1 MDTMITIGQC
11 ATLACLLE
19 VAAPK
24 PGNVHRAA
32 DFADSTLVDYLASGV
47 AIGPVME
54 RASDTT
60 LGRTVLDAVR
70 ATQQLVSSNTNLGMV
85 LLLAP
90 LASVPTSHALA
101 DGVSH
106 RLQGLDPSDA
116 ALVYEAIRLAQPG
129 GIQPRDDQ
137 VQRHDVADSAP
148 PDLIAAMRAA
158 ADRDLVA
165 KQYTNDFHEVLNV
178 VAPWLLEPSR
188 EMRLSVRIVHTHVRL
203 MSAYPDSLIARK
215 CGHRIAQ
222 ESSARATDV
231 LEAGAPETESYLKAV
246 SDLDFWLRSDGTRR
260 NPGTSA
266 DLIAAGLFALL
277 RDGELRPPFD

>member
-1 MDTMITIGQC
+1 MIAIGQC

-32 DFADSTLVDYLASGV
+32 DFADVTLSDFLASGV

-54 RASDTT
+54 RAPSTQ
-60 LGRTVLDAVR
+60 LGQTVLDAVH
-70 ATQQLVSSNTNLGMV
+70 ATQQLVNSNTNLGMI

-90 LASVPTSHALA
+90 LASVPKSTPLA
-101 DGVSH
+101 EGVAD
-106 RLQGLDPSDA
+106 RLQDLDPSDA
-116 ALVYEAIRLAQPG
+116 SLVYEAIRLAKPG
-129 GIQPRDDQ
+129 GIQPRDD
-137 VQRHDVADSAP
+137 VVPNHDVAQAAP
-148 PDLIAAMRAA
+148 DDLIVVMQAA
-158 ADRDLVA
+158 AERDLVA
-165 KQYTNDFHEVLNV
+165 RQYTNGFHEVLQV
-178 VAPWLLEPSR
+178 VTSWLRESSA
-188 EMRLSVRIVHTHVRL
+188 EMRLSDRIVHTHVQL

-215 CGHRIAQ
+215 CGHRVAA
-222 ESSARATDV
+222 ESSARASEV
-231 LEAGAPETESYLKAV
+231 LAAGPPGSESYLRAMA
-246 SDLDFWLRSDGTRR
+246 DLDFWLRSDASRR

>member
-1 MDTMITIGQC
+1 MIAIGQC

-32 DFADSTLVDYLASGV
+32 DFEDSTLSDYMASGV
-47 AIGPVME
+47 AIGPIMD
-54 RASDTT
+54 RAPDAK
-60 LGRTVLDAVR
+60 LGQTVLDAVQ
-70 ATQQLVSSNTNLGMV
+70 ATQQFVTSNTNLGMI

-90 LASVPTSHALA
+90 LASVPTSTSLA
-101 DGVSH
+101 DGVAD
-106 RLQGLDPSDA
+106 RLRDLDVSDA
-116 ALVYEAIRLAQPG
+116 SLVYEAIRLAKPG
-129 GIQPRDDQ
+129 GIQPRDDE
-137 VQRHDVADSAP
+137 VPAEHDVARSAP
-148 PDLIAAMRAA
+148 PDLLTAMQAA

-165 KQYTNDFHEVLNV
+165 KQYTNGFHEVLQV
-178 VAPWLLEPSR
+178 VSPWLSEPAKN
-188 EMRLSVRIVHTHVRL
+188 MRLSDRIVHTHLRL

-215 CGHRIAQ
+215 CGHRVAE
-222 ESSARATDV
+222 ESSARAAGV
-231 LEAGAPETESYLKAV
+231 LESGPPGSDSYLQAMA
-246 SDLDFWLRSDGTRR
+246 DLDFWLRSDGTRR